1 MQIDNAIVT
10 PTNTHITDSCKV
22 RSRAAIRKYLESLR
36 ESSSPEMAVNQRDIE
51 SQIREWRS
59 HNLFY
64 RLYVFRSRTKDVDLE
79 LKQTWYRELFCRVV
93 SWFYFWDWRFPKNF
107 IFPKVTKQWQYHRSD
122 CSKRPGWTVFRC
134 HGSRWWTIFACEVS
148 SPLCHCNIN
157 PCSAIQNQGKCTI
170 AWRAFPLRRTLFRLT
185 SLQIHG
191 KHKPTS
197 HSVRFRLDYANDAL
211 KP

>member
-79 LKQTWYRELFCRVV
+79 LKQAWYRELFCRVV
-93 SWFYFWDWRFPKNF
+93 SWFYFWD
-107 IFPKVTKQWQYHRSD
+107 
-122 CSKRPGWTVFRC
+122 
-134 HGSRWWTIFACEVS
+134 
-148 SPLCHCNIN
+148 
-157 PCSAIQNQGKCTI
+157 
-170 AWRAFPLRRTLFRLT
+170 
-185 SLQIHG
+185 
-191 KHKPTS
+191 
-197 HSVRFRLDYANDAL
+197 
-211 KP
+211 